1 MPARLHKLCLILAA
15 VCITTGV
22 SCTSGPLLDVY
33 MTGGSYWTNKELRI
47 RLEAGS
53 FQREFQQ
60 LQLKPR
66 QNGGLTTGEIQVPTN
81 GPSTVE
87 VHFALADTNGAL
99 LSSGSI
105 ELPLKQDWIWSVE
118 LRPGGPEDPLL
129 GCFGCYGAKSFP
141 LVPDG
146 PEGARQ
152 FWAIWGGNSISAPVV
167 Y

>member
-1 MPARLHKLCLILAA
+1 MTARLRKLCLILAVFCVA
-15 VCITTGV
+15 TGF
-22 SCTSGPLLDVY
+22 SCTSGPVVDVH
-33 MTGGSYWTNKELRI
+33 MTGGSYWEKKELRI

-60 LQLKPR
+60 TQLLPR
-66 QNGGLTTGEIQVPTN
+66 QNGGLTTGEVPVPTN

-87 VHFALADTNGAL
+87 VHFALTDTNGAL

-105 ELPLKQDWIWSVE
+105 ELPLQHDWIWSVE
-118 LRPGGPEDPLL
+118 LRPGDTEDPLAS
-129 GCFGCYGAKSFP
+129 CNGCYGAKSFP

-146 PEGARQ
+146 PEGARR